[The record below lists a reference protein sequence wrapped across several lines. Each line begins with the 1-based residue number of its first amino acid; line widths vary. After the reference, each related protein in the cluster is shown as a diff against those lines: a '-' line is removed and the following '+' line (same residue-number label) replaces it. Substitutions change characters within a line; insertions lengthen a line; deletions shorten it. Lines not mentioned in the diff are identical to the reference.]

1 MFIER
6 KSTAH
11 QDWSTIFV
19 LIVPVNCFIV
29 VIKCCPSILSWLFH
43 IQAVISK
50 SASLPINEILN
61 CNWISRSN
69 NRVYFDGITGC
80 QRFLQSDKITV
91 RKILRSSSKIYA
103 LTKKKFILILF
114 HFERIILTLVFS
126 SVSIGLAFFS
136 SILYGIAYS
145 MTYSFCE
152 KDENNDDFEHALI
165 LPSGISE
172 NFLFSFE
179 FIFVWNLTNEF
190 LFENQQWLVMTSK
203 SKPMSYCLK
212 ESPS

>member
-1 MFIER
+1 MLSFNFKLIISYPGSHIE
-6 KSTAH
+6 
-11 QDWSTIFV
+11 
-19 LIVPVNCFIV
+19 
-29 VIKCCPSILSWLFH
+29 
-43 IQAVISK
+43 ISFT
-50 SASLPINEILN
+50 PYQWDP
-61 CNWISRSN
+61 CTWISRSN
-69 NRVYFDGITGC
+69 NRLYFDGITGC

-91 RKILRSSSKIYA
+91 RKILRSSSKTYA

-152 KDENNDDFEHALI
+152 KDENNDYFEHSLT

-179 FIFVWNLTNEF
+179 FIFVRNLTNEF
-190 LFENQQWLVMTSK
+190 LF
-203 SKPMSYCLK
+203 
-212 ESPS
+212 